1 MRIPF
6 PQAYI
11 TLPSI
16 IIPKFPAKILRRSPA
31 MKHPVPKAYNLF
43 VGNFVMRKAV
53 SGMTVPIAREYPLVT
68 HCPVSV
74 LI

>member
-1 MRIPF
+1 
-6 PQAYI
+6 
-11 TLPSI
+11 
-16 IIPKFPAKILRRSPA
+16 